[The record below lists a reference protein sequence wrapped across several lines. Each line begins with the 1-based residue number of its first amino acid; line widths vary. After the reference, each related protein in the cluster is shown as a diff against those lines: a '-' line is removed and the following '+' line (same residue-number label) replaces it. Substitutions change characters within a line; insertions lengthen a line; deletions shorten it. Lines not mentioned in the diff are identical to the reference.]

1 MSQTQASTVS
11 GGGRFNWFSGVFTP
25 SILTVFGVVMYLLLG
40 WTTGQVGLGMML
52 IIVLITHLITGATA
66 LSVSSIATNR
76 TVGAGGAYF
85 MISRSLGPSV
95 GSAVGIPLFLAQALS
110 VTFYIVGFAEAMH
123 LLIPELPVVLIGTV
137 TNFVVLSL
145 AYWNAELAIRAQY
158 FVMAVIALSMI
169 SFFTGTTG
177 DFPATIEWF
186 NSDGASFIR
195 VFAVFFPAA
204 TGIMAGVSLSGDL
217 QNPRRDIP
225 RGIMLVVIT
234 SFVVYVAF
242 PIWFSLN
249 FSNNQLI
256 NNPDAV
262 FIVASVPALIYLGVF
277 GASLSSAL
285 GSILSA
291 PRTLQALAMD
301 GHVPRFLG
309 RGYGKDNEPRVGT
322 LLTFA
327 LAQVGVLLGSLEA
340 IAPVL
345 TMFFLATYGALNLAS
360 GLETWAA
367 NPSFRPTFRVPAAVS
382 LLAAVAC
389 FYVMS
394 IINLPAM
401 LVAAVVLIGLFA
413 FTQRRALDSA
423 FGDARHGLWS
433 ALVLAGLRNVN
444 LSKEHPINWR
454 PNLVVMGGDIGE
466 RQHLLDT
473 SSALVQSRGLVT
485 FVHLLEGAV
494 VDRAEERKVLNES
507 YQEQLAE
514 THPNVFFR
522 AEVVGDIYQG
532 AVTAA
537 QTYGIGNFQAN
548 AVMLGWPK
556 TNEQISGYLQML
568 RDLHM
573 LERTILL
580 VRDRPGS
587 ATAVRGANIHVWWT
601 GATANG
607 SLMLLLAHLVTQHTR
622 WRGSRIT
629 VLTAVEHADEVV
641 EASGRIRT
649 LLEAAR
655 IEANIDV
662 VLTAGRP
669 LYQVFAEESGP
680 ADLVFLGFLLPTDL
694 RQADGFHRRMSK
706 IMSGLPRTILVSSA
720 RGHDFESVVFDTTEM
735 DIPVPRD
742 GEQR

>member
-1 MSQTQASTVS
+1 
-11 GGGRFNWFSGVFTP
+11 
-25 SILTVFGVVMYLLLG
+25 
-40 WTTGQVGLGMML
+40 
-52 IIVLITHLITGATA
+52 
-66 LSVSSIATNR
+66 
-76 TVGAGGAYF
+76 

-110 VTFYIVGFAEAMH
+110 VTFYVVGFAEALH
-123 LLIPELPVVLIGTV
+123 LLVPGLPIVLIGTIV
-137 TNFVVLSL
+137 NVVVLGL

-158 FVMAVIALSMI
+158 FVMAAIALSLV

-177 DFPATIEWF
+177 DFPRTIEWF
-186 NSDGASFIR
+186 NGDGASFVR
-195 VFAVFFPAA
+195 VFSVFFPAA

-217 QNPRRDIP
+217 RNPRRDIP
-225 RGIMLVVIT
+225 KGIMLTIAA
-234 SFVVYVAF
+234 SLVVYIAL
-242 PIWFSLN
+242 PIWFALN
-249 FSNNQLI
+249 FSNDDLI
-256 NNPDAV
+256 NNLDAIFLV
-262 FIVASVPALIYLGVF
+262 SSVPALIYLGVF

-291 PRTLQALAMD
+291 PRTLQALAND
-301 GHVPRFLG
+301 GHVPRFFA

-322 LLTFA
+322 LLTFV
-327 LAQVGVLLGSLEA
+327 LAQVGVMLGSLEA

-367 NPSFRPTFRVPAAVS
+367 NPSFRPTFRVPAAIS

-394 IINLPAM
+394 VINLPAM
-401 LVAAVVLIGLFA
+401 LVAAVILIGLFA

-444 LSKEHPINWR
+444 LSKEHPVNWR

-466 RQHLLDT
+466 RQHLLEI
-473 SSALVQSRGLVT
+473 SSALVQARGLVT
-485 FVHLLEGAV
+485 FVHLLEGEV
-494 VDRAEERKVLNES
+494 TERVDERKVLIEL
-507 YQEQLAE
+507 YADQLAQ
-514 THPNVFFR
+514 THPNVFYR
-522 AEVVGDIYQG
+522 AEIVGDIYKG

-556 TNEQISGYLQML
+556 SDEQISGYLRML
-568 RDLHM
+568 RDLHL
-573 LERTILL
+573 LERTLLL
-580 VRDRPGS
+580 VREARDEGRLSRRGS
-587 ATAVRGANIHVWWT
+587 IHVWWT

-607 SLMLLLAHLVTQHTR
+607 SLMLLLAHLVTQHSQ

-629 VLTAVEHADEVV
+629 VLTAVDRADEVL
-641 EASGRIRT
+641 EANAKIRS

-655 IEANIDV
+655 IEADIEV

-669 LYQVFAEESGP
+669 LYQVFAEESGR

-694 RQADGFHRRMSK
+694 RQASGFYRRMER
-706 IMSGLPRTILVSSA
+706 ITSGLPRTVLVSSA
-720 RGHDFESVVFDTTEM
+720 RGHDFESVVFDQTGEM
-735 DIPVPRD
+735 DKVEKSGD
-742 GEQR
+742 

>member
-1 MSQTQASTVS
+1 MSQTAPQPAVT
-11 GGGRFNWFSGVFTP
+11 GGRFNWFSGVFTP
-25 SILTVFGVVMYLLLG
+25 SILTVLGVVMYLLLG
-40 WTTGQVGLGMML
+40 WTTGQAGLGMML
-52 IIVLITHLITGATA
+52 VIVVITHLITGATA

-76 TVGAGGAYF
+76 TVGTGGAYF

-110 VTFYIVGFAEAMH
+110 VTFYVVGFAEALH
-123 LLIPELPVVLIGTV
+123 LLVPGMPIVLIGTIV
-137 TNFVVLSL
+137 NVVVLAL

-158 FVMAVIALSMI
+158 FVMAAIALSLV

-177 DFPATIEWF
+177 DFPRSIEWI
-186 NSDGASFIR
+186 NRDGASFIR

-217 QNPRRDIP
+217 RSPRRDIP
-225 RGIMLVVIT
+225 KGLVFTIFT
-234 SFVVYVAF
+234 SLIVYIAF

-249 FSNNQLI
+249 FSNEDLI
-256 NNPDAV
+256 NNLDAIFLV
-262 FIVASVPALIYLGVF
+262 SSFPALIYLGVF

-291 PRTLQALAMD
+291 PRTLQALAND
-301 GHVPRFLG
+301 GHVPRFFA

-327 LAQVGVLLGSLEA
+327 LAQLGVMLGSLEA

-367 NPSFRPTFRVPAAVS
+367 NPSFRPTFRVPAPIS

-401 LVAAVVLIGLFA
+401 LVAAVILIGLFA

-433 ALVLAGLRNVN
+433 AVVLAGLRNVT
-444 LSKEHPINWR
+444 LSKEHPVNWR
-454 PNLVVMGGDIGE
+454 PNLVVMGGDISE
-466 RQHLLDT
+466 RHHLLEI

-485 FVHLLEGAV
+485 FVHLLDGDVAE
-494 VDRAEERKVLNES
+494 RAGERKILNEL
-507 YQEQLAE
+507 YGEQLAE
-514 THPNVFFR
+514 THPNVFYR
-522 AEVVGDIYQG
+522 AEIVGDLYKG
-532 AVTAA
+532 TVTAA

-556 TNEQISGYLQML
+556 TEENIHGYLHML
-568 RDLHM
+568 RDLHL

-580 VRDRPGS
+580 VRDNPGG
-587 ATAVRGANIHVWWT
+587 AVAKRNGRVHVWWT

-607 SLMLLLAHLVTQHTR
+607 SLMLLLAHLVTQHGD
-622 WRGSRIT
+622 WRGSTIT
-629 VLTAVEHADEVV
+629 VLTAVGDRAEV
-641 EASGRIRT
+641 EDAAGKIRT

-655 IEANIDV
+655 IDADIEV

-669 LYQVFAEESGP
+669 LYQVFAEESGR
-680 ADLVFLGFLLPTDL
+680 ADLVFLGFLLPTNL
-694 RQADGFHRRMSK
+694 RNADGFYRRMNG
-706 IMSGLPRTILVSSA
+706 IMTGLPRTVLVSSA
-720 RGHDFESVVFDTTEM
+720 RGHDFESVVFDTIEM
-735 DIPVPRD
+735 DAVPPQD
-742 GEQR
+742 A

>member
-1 MSQTQASTVS
+1 MSQTQAPSAPA
-11 GGGRFNWFSGVFTP
+11 GGRFNWFSGVFTP
-25 SILTVFGVVMYLLLG
+25 SILTVLGVVMYLLLG
-40 WTTGQVGLGMML
+40 WTTGQAGLGMML
-52 IIVLITHLITGATA
+52 VIVFITHLITGATA

-76 TVGAGGAYF
+76 TVGTGGAYF

-110 VTFYIVGFAEAMH
+110 VTFYVVGFAEAMH
-123 LLIPELPVVLIGTV
+123 LLIPGVPIVVIGTITNLVVLA
-137 TNFVVLSL
+137 L
-145 AYWNAELAIRAQY
+145 AYWNASIAIRAQY
-158 FVMAVIALSMI
+158 FVMAAIGLSLL

-177 DFPATIEWF
+177 EFPRTIEWI
-186 NSDGASFIR
+186 NRDGASFIR
-195 VFAVFFPAA
+195 VFSVFFPAA

-217 QNPRRDIP
+217 RNPRRDIP
-225 RGIMLVVIT
+225 KGIMLVVAASLI
-234 SFVVYVAF
+234 VYVAF

-249 FSNNQLI
+249 FSNEDLI
-256 NNPDAV
+256 NNLDAV
-262 FIVASVPALIYLGVF
+262 FLVSSVPALIYLGVF

-291 PRTLQALAMD
+291 PRTLQALAND
-301 GHVPRFLG
+301 GHVPRFFG

-322 LLTFA
+322 MLTFV
-327 LAQVGVLLGSLEA
+327 LAQIGVMTGSLEA

-367 NPSFRPTFRVPAAVS
+367 NPSFRPTFRVPAPIS
-382 LLAAVAC
+382 LLAALAC

-401 LVAAVVLIGLFA
+401 LVSSLILIGLFA

-433 ALVLAGLRNVN
+433 ALVLAGLRNVHM
-444 LSKEHPINWR
+444 SKEHPINWR

-485 FVHLLEGAV
+485 FVHLLEGSVAE
-494 VDRAEERKVLNES
+494 RADERKVLNEL
-507 YQEQLAE
+507 YKTQLAE
-514 THPNVFFR
+514 TYPNVFYR
-522 AEVVGDIYQG
+522 AEVVGDIYLG

-556 TNEQISGYLQML
+556 SDEQIAGYLRML
-568 RDLHM
+568 RDLHL

-587 ATAVRGANIHVWWT
+587 APGTRGGSIHVWWT

-607 SLMLLLAHLVTQHTR
+607 SLMLLLAHLVTQHNQ
-622 WRGSRIT
+622 WRRSRIT
-629 VLTAVEHADEVV
+629 VLTAVENPEDVDDATEK
-641 EASGRIRT
+641 IRK

-655 IEANIDV
+655 IDADINVI
-662 VLTAGRP
+662 LTAGRP
-669 LYQVFAEESGP
+669 LYQVFADESGP
-680 ADLVFLGFLLPTDL
+680 ADLVFLGFLLPTDI
-694 RQADGFHRRMSK
+694 RQADGFYRRMSR

-720 RGHDFESVVFDTTEM
+720 RSHDFESVVFDTAEM
-735 DIPVPRD
+735 DVPVAGKD
-742 GEQR
+742 ESA

>member
-1 MSQTQASTVS
+1 VSEASVS
-11 GGGRFNWFSGVFTP
+11 PAATGGRFNWFSGVFTP

-40 WTTGQVGLGMML
+40 WTTGQAGLGMML
-52 IIVLITHLITGATA
+52 IIVVITHLITGATA

-76 TVGAGGAYF
+76 TVGTGGAYF

-110 VTFYIVGFAEAMH
+110 VTFYVVGFAEAMH
-123 LLIPELPVVLIGTV
+123 LLLPDVPVVLIATV
-137 TNFVVLSL
+137 TNLVVLGL
-145 AYWNAELAIRAQY
+145 AYWNAQLAIRAQY
-158 FVMAVIALSMI
+158 FVMAAIGLSLI
-169 SFFTGTTG
+169 SFFTGTTS
-177 DFPATIEWF
+177 DFPMSIEWF
-186 NSDGASFIR
+186 NSDGASFVRI
-195 VFAVFFPAA
+195 FAVFFPAA

-217 QNPRRDIP
+217 KNPRSDIP
-225 RGIMLVVIT
+225 RGIMLVVAT

-249 FSNNQLI
+249 FSNEQLI
-256 NNPDAV
+256 NNLDAI
-262 FIVASVPALIYLGVF
+262 FIVASIPALIYVGVF

-291 PRTLQALAMD
+291 PRTLQALATD
-301 GHVPRFLG
+301 GHVPRFFA
-309 RGYGKDNEPRVGT
+309 RGYGKDNEPRMGT
-322 LLTFA
+322 MLTFV
-327 LAQVGVLLGSLEA
+327 LAQIGVLIGSLEA

-367 NPSFRPTFRVPAAVS
+367 NPSFRPTFRVPAAIS

-401 LVAAVVLIGLFA
+401 LLAAVILIGLFA

-444 LSKEHPINWR
+444 LSKEHPVNWR

-485 FVHLLEGAV
+485 YVHLLEGSV
-494 VDRAEERKVLNES
+494 VDRADERKMLNTL
-507 YQEQLAE
+507 YQGQLAD

-522 AEVVGDIYQG
+522 AEVVGDIYKG

-556 TNEQISGYLQML
+556 SSDQISGYLQML

-587 ATAVRGANIHVWWT
+587 APAVRHGSIHVWWT

-607 SLMLLLAHLVTQHTR
+607 SLMLLLAHLVTQHSQ

-629 VLTAVEHADEVV
+629 VLTAVGHTDEVA
-641 EASGRIRT
+641 EASSRIRI

-655 IEANIDV
+655 IEASIEV

-669 LYQVFAEESGP
+669 LYQVFTEESGP
-680 ADLVFLGFLLPTDL
+680 ADLVFLGFLLPTDI
-694 RQADGFHRRMSK
+694 RQAEGFHRRMSR

-720 RGHDFESVVFDTTEM
+720 HGHDFESVVFDTTEM
-735 DIPVPRD
+735 DIPVPRNGD
-742 GEQR
+742 